1 MDQAQDILQLVV
13 ADAADDEGLQDLVL
27 ARGEAGEALL
37 RPLRAAAG
45 GRC

>member
-13 ADAADDEGLQDLVL
+13 EDAADDEGLQDLVL
-27 ARGEAGEALL
+27 ARGEALL